1 MKDMKCKLEG
11 CTIHYETRG
20 EGKPFIMLHGGGPD
34 RRSMIGCMEHVL
46 KKRKGWQR
54 IYLDLPGMGKTP
66 AEEWITNSDQML
78 EIVLKFINAV
88 IPNQHFILAGDS
100 YGGHLARGIIYRTPK
115 KVDGLLLI
123 CPVTK
128 ASRTE
133 RTLPNHVTLVKSDS
147 LPSDL
152 YPQET
157 QMFKSFA
164 VVQTQKIF
172 ERTRKEILPG
182 LKIAD
187 MKFLDKIESRGYP
200 FTFDVDASSIMFEK
214 PTLILVGRQ
223 DSMVGYHDSLNILE
237 NYPRATL
244 AVLDRAGH
252 NLQIEQERL
261 FNTLVD
267 EWLNRVEEQSAYTI
281 QEPRKRKP

>member
-1 MKDMKCKLEG
+1 
-11 CTIHYETRG
+11 
-20 EGKPFIMLHGGGPD
+20 
-34 RRSMIGCMEHVL
+34 MEPIL

-54 IYLDLPGMGKTP
+54 IYPDLPGMGRTP

-78 EIVLKFINAV
+78 EIVLDFINEI
-88 IPNQHFILAGDS
+88 IPNQHFILAGNS
-100 YGGHLARGIIYRTPK
+100 YGGYLARGTIYRTPK
-115 KVDGLLLI
+115 RVDGLLLV
-123 CPVTK
+123 CPVIT
-128 ASRTE
+128 ASRAK
-133 RTLPNHVTLVKSDS
+133 RTLPKHVTLVKSDS
-147 LPSDL
+147 MPSDL

-157 QMFKSFA
+157 RMFRSFA

-187 MKFLDKIESRGYP
+187 MKFLDRIESQGYP
-200 FTFDVDASSIMFEK
+200 FTFDIDAPSIIFEK

-223 DSMVGYHDSLNILE
+223 DSMVGYRDSWKILE

-267 EWLNRVEEQSAYTI
+267 EWLDRVEETSACT
-281 QEPRKRKP
+281 RS